1 MAVKRKAVAK
11 SSAKIFQKRT
21 LKEDA
26 EAEEH
31 EDDAE
36 EQEEVDG
43 ASPEDEEQEQ
53 DEPMISEE
61 EALAQRE
68 REAMAARKKELKTM
82 PVSDLK
88 ELLLGEKLETGNKA
102 DMVEAL
108 LSHESEIRAK
118 ERARQAELR
127 DVVVKKKEELEG
139 LSAQAVKELC
149 DAAGIKG
156 MMSKQ
161 VRIETL
167 MKQWQAEDGVDKALK
182 QRAHDR
188 REEQL
193 LSMDKDGLRDLCT
206 KAGVDPFVKEMMVER
221 IVKREC
227 ELGRFS
233 RPKLAQ
239 DSEEDNDEQPAP
251 KAGKVDM
258 VEALLVSEA
267 ARKREAQLKKQE
279 AEEAAKKRKDVE
291 SMSLDELK
299 KALKGPVVGKKRAE
313 LVEAVLA
320 MRAQEEIVTAKRNKL
335 RALPIEDLKQR
346 VVNRGLQPGKNKEA
360 MIDSLFAHEAKLRE
374 DAAAY
379 AVKAE
384 EALEKKK
391 AELEEKTASE
401 LKELCASKDLKLGLA
416 KQDRIETLL
425 EDIRTN
431 GEVDKIIAA
440 AAKEARSNAL
450 LSMET
455 PAVLEVCESLKADP
469 LVKEAMI
476 ERVLCHEEEFGC
488 ISAEGEDQ
496 PKKKKARTSKK

>member
-1 MAVKRKAVAK
+1 M
-11 SSAKIFQKRT
+11 
-21 LKEDA
+21 
-26 EAEEH
+26 
-31 EDDAE
+31 
-36 EQEEVDG
+36 G
-43 ASPEDEEQEQ
+43 
-53 DEPMISEE
+53 
-61 EALAQRE
+61 
-68 REAMAARKKELKTM
+68 
-82 PVSDLK
+82 
-88 ELLLGEKLETGNKA
+88 
-102 DMVEAL
+102 
-108 LSHESEIRAK
+108 
-118 ERARQAELR
+118 
-127 DVVVKKKEELEG
+127 
-139 LSAQAVKELC
+139 
-149 DAAGIKG
+149 
-156 MMSKQ
+156 
-161 VRIETL
+161 
-167 MKQWQAEDGVDKALK
+167 KQWQADDGVDKALK
-182 QRAHDR
+182 QRAHHR

-193 LSMDKDGLRDLCT
+193 LSMDKDSLRDLCT
-206 KAGVDPFVKEMMVER
+206 KAGVDPFVKEIMAER

-233 RPKLAQ
+233 RPKIAQ
-239 DSEEDNDEQPAP
+239 DSDEDSDEQPAP
-251 KAGKVDM
+251 RAGKVDM

-267 ARKREAQLKKQE
+267 ARKREVQLKKQE

-384 EALEKKK
+384 EALDKKK

-440 AAKEARSNAL
+440 VAKEARSNAL
-450 LSMET
+450 LAMET
-455 PAVLEVCESLKADP
+455 SAVLEVCESLKADP

-488 ISAEGEDQ
+488 ISAEGEEQ